1 MPLKV
6 LVVDDIDTEL
16 QLICNFLGEEGYII
30 SRASNGQEALQ
41 KAINEQP
48 DVIVS
53 DLIMPVMDGLEFFR
67 KLKKIPETARIPFIA
82 CTTKDR
88 EPDRKWAEMQGVKGY
103 VTKPFTKDHL
113 IKVLQNVASA

>member
-1 MPLKV
+1 MPLKI
-6 LVVDDIDTEL
+6 LVVDDVDTEL
-16 QLICNFLGEEGYII
+16 QLICNFLREEGYVV
-30 SRASNGQEALQ
+30 SHASNGQDALQ

-53 DLIMPVMDGLEFFR
+53 DLIMPIMDGLELFR
-67 KLKKIPETARIPFIA
+67 KLKKIPETAKIPFIA

-103 VTKPFTKDHL
+103 VTKPFTKEHL
-113 IKVLQNVASA
+113 IKTLQIVAST